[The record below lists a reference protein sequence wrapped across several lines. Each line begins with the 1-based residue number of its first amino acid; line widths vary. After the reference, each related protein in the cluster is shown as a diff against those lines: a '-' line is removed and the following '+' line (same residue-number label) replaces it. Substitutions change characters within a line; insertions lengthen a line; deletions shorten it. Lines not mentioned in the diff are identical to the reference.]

1 MQRKEKAVELFKQK
15 FNCSQAIFT
24 AYRQADVLE
33 EKDALKLATIFGAG
47 VAGSGSELCGAVT
60 GALLAISMRYGR
72 DDIHSIEAKT
82 QTYELGRRFMA
93 DFKSCMG
100 SSSCESILG
109 MNIGIPENLRKA
121 RDVKLFETRCEDAVK
136 AASDIL
142 EKLL

>member
-72 DDIHSIEAKT
+72 DDIHSIEAKM

-100 SSSCESILG
+100 SSACESILG
-109 MNIGIPENLRKA
+109 MNIGIPENLQKA
-121 RDVKLFETRCEDAVK
+121 RDLKLFEIRCVDAVK